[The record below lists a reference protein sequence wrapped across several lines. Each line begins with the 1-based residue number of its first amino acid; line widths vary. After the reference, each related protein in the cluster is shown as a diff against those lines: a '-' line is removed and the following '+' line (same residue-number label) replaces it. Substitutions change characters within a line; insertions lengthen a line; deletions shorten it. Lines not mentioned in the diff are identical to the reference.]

1 MEAVYNT
8 FVGSEF
14 LFRNYI
20 IEPGTIPLTVRD
32 PLFLDALFCVP
43 ARSFSCHR
51 AFYIYPSTADPS
63 PVYFTLLFLFAS
75 S

>member
-20 IEPGTIPLTVRD
+20 IEPGIIPLTLRN
-32 PLFLDALFCVP
+32 
-43 ARSFSCHR
+43 
-51 AFYIYPSTADPS
+51 
-63 PVYFTLLFLFAS
+63 FLF
-75 S
+75 